1 MRKLAQDVAGFREFA
16 ENHSRDSSGRADP
29 YGRELLAAKMMG
41 RWPSGA
47 PLALA
52 PERDV
57 PALGKSSVL
66 NNSFL
71 YRSGDSSGT
80 ACPVGSHIRRANPRD
95 ALDARPERSFELSK
109 RHRIIRR
116 GRKLDGGAPADT
128 GAEKREQGIVFIA
141 LNADIRRQFEFL
153 QQAWIND
160 PAFMGLHR
168 EKDAIAGDNDGT
180 GVFTI
185 QGGAFDRHLRGLPR
199 FVTVRGGAYF
209 FVPSIAALKC
219 VAGSPRERAQT
230 AGASPS

>member
-1 MRKLAQDVAGFREFA
+1 MA
-16 ENHSRDSSGRADP
+16 ERRATRARSRTRHSRAGQK
-29 YGRELLAAKMMG
+29 L
-41 RWPSGA
+41 
-47 PLALA
+47 
-52 PERDV
+52 
-57 PALGKSSVL
+57 
-66 NNSFL
+66 
-71 YRSGDSSGT
+71 
-80 ACPVGSHIRRANPRD
+80 
-95 ALDARPERSFELSK
+95 RPEQQFSLSFTLSK

-116 GRKLDGGAPADT
+116 GRKFDGGAPADT

-168 EKDAIAGDNDGT
+168 DKDPIAGDNDGT

-185 QGGAFDRHLRGLPR
+185 QGAAFDRHLRGLPR

-230 AGASPS
+230 AAGPSPS